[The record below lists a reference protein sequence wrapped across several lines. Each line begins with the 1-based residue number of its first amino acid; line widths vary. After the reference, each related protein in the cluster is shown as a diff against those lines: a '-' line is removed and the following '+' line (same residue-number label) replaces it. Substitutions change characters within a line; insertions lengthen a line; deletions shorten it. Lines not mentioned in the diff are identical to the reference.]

1 MVRAQVSW
9 RQVTFPERNHGG
21 PHPASSLGQGGGP
34 RPSRHPHTH
43 THLWE
48 QSEAPSSW
56 ESLGS
61 IQGSRLGWVQGLG
74 VQGAGVG
81 PVEARL
87 GLFPP
92 SSAAEVI
99 FFPSAAAEFLFEL
112 DK

>member
-1 MVRAQVSW
+1 M
-9 RQVTFPERNHGG
+9 TFPGRDHGG
-21 PHPASSLGQGGGP
+21 LHPAYSLRQGGVPDPPGTSP
-34 RPSRHPHTH
+34 H

-48 QSEAPSSW
+48 QSEAHNSW

-61 IQGSRLGWVQGLG
+61 VRGPWLGQAQGW
-74 VQGAGVG
+74 GAPGIGVG
-81 PVEARL
+81 PAEARL